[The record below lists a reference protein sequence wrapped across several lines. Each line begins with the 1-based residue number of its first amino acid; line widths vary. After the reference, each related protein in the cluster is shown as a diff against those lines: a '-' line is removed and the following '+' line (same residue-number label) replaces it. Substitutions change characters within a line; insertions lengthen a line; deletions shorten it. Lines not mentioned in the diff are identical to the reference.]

1 MTVFADLHYGNRV
14 ELLDEEGFP
23 LPVVWLLLE
32 TARPCENGCCV
43 AFAVRLGESRP
54 HKLHARCDAE
64 VALVPHPR
72 PSECGAAASSHSAAD
87 QGLARAWR
95 DPTNPAEA
103 AITAAD
109 EQDYREEQTT

>member
-14 ELLDEEGFP
+14 ELLDEEGYP

-43 AFAVRLGESRP
+43 AFAVRSGESRP
-54 HKLHARCDAE
+54 HKLHSRCDAE

-72 PSECGAAASSHSAAD
+72 PSECDAVGDLVAD
-87 QGLARAWR
+87 QGLARVWR
-95 DPTNPAEA
+95 DPSNPAEA
-103 AITAAD
+103 VITAAD
-109 EQDYREEQTT
+109 EQDYDDEKRDV